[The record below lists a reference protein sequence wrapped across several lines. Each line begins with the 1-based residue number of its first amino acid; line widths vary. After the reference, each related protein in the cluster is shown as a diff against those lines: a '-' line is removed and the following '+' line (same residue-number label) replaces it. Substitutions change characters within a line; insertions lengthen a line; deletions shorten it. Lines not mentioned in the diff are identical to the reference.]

1 MPLVYFR
8 FGLLLLFST
17 LCIFT
22 QQKIFFTL
30 FFLAMTF
37 EQVVFSFLAVIAVVS
52 AVMMLLQRN
61 PVNSALFLILNFFS
75 IGGLYITLHAQF
87 IAMVHILVYAGAI
100 MVLFLFVIM
109 LLNLGDEKHLRETL
123 TVKTYIGIGFSL
135 GLFAELL
142 YIFGFSNASQFTAQ
156 APNAF
161 EMGTVEYIGKVLFTR
176 FLFPFEITSL
186 LLHAA
191 IIGAVIL
198 AKKKLQH

>member
-1 MPLVYFR
+1 
-8 FGLLLLFST
+8 
-17 LCIFT
+17 
-22 QQKIFFTL
+22 
-30 FFLAMTF
+30 MTF
-37 EQVVFSFLAVIAVVS
+37 EQVVFFSLAAVAVFS

-75 IGGLYITLHAQF
+75 LGGLYLTLHAQF

-109 LLNLGDEKHLRETL
+109 LLNLGDGRRLRETL
-123 TVKTYIGIGFSL
+123 TVKSYLSIGLSVC
-135 GLFAELL
+135 LFAELL

-176 FLFPFEITSL
+176 FLFPFEMTSFL
-186 LLHAA
+186 LLAA

-198 AKKKLQH
+198 AKKKIQP